1 MFSGFEISID
11 FAHNREAFTKELR
24 VRFHN
29 EFSEQ
34 ALAHQRALRTVAFIY
49 KQINKKKALSRNDKT
64 KRDETF

>member
-11 FAHNREAFTKELR
+11 FAQNRDAFTKELR

-34 ALAHQRALRTVAFIY
+34 ALAHQRALRTQLISQELEV
-49 KQINKKKALSRNDKT
+49 KGTLKDTQQRGDGT
-64 KRDETF
+64 